1 MRRIPAL
8 GFALATHLSAVGLA
22 HADEGWRLLFRTLSQ
37 ELSAQDQQ
45 AIYAQM
51 GLAVSAD
58 GSHLLVPDV
67 EAAGPV
73 TIKASRQ
80 DLNCDGQDE
89 IFLLGGNAYLSGG
102 TGSSIWLFIKSAT
115 DQPWRMHLGFPAAA
129 YTVLDERNA
138 GFPDL
143 QFSGMGWCEG
153 VWRWN
158 GDSYEHLRNVPTA
171 PRGCDHRR
179 QEPVGPEADP
189 RQ

>member
-1 MRRIPAL
+1 MKWL
-8 GFALATHLSAVGLA
+8 LLFGMALAIYLVGAGALR
-22 HADEGWRLLFRTLSQ
+22 ADEGWRLLFHSLTEALP
-37 ELSAQDQQ
+37 AQDQQ

-51 GLAVSAD
+51 GLAISAD
-58 GSHLLVPDV
+58 GRYLLVPDV

-80 DLNCDGQDE
+80 DLNGDGQDE

-115 DQPWRMHLGFPAAA
+115 DQTWRMHLGFPAAA

-143 QFSGMGWCEG
+143 RFGGMGWCDG
-153 VWRWN
+153 IWRWD
-158 GDSYEHLRNVPTA
+158 GSGYAHHRNVATA
-171 PRGCDHRR
+171 PGGCDHLAR
-179 QEPVGPEADP
+179 P
-189 RQ
+189 RSLR

>member
-1 MRRIPAL
+1 MRRISAL
-8 GFALATHLSAVGLA
+8 GFVLATHLSAVGLA
-22 HADEGWRLLFRTLSQ
+22 YADEGWRLLFRTLSQ

-80 DLNCDGQDE
+80 DLNGDGQDE

-102 TGSSIWLFIKSAT
+102 TADKVVFK
-115 DQPWRMHLGFPAAA
+115 
-129 YTVLDERNA
+129 RNI
-138 GFPDL
+138 
-143 QFSGMGWCEG
+143 
-153 VWRWN
+153 
-158 GDSYEHLRNVPTA
+158 
-171 PRGCDHRR
+171 
-179 QEPVGPEADP
+179 
-189 RQ
+189 